1 MNTSF
6 LIMGGVILVAVFLL
20 TCLVLKPL
28 RALFALVLNTLVG
41 WAGLYIFNLLLA
53 SSGLVIGI
61 NIVSATTV
69 GVLGLPGLV
78 LLIVLKFLYL

>member
-6 LIMGGVILVAVFLL
+6 LIVGGIVLVALFFLISL
-20 TCLVLKPL
+20 FLKPL

-53 SSGLVIGI
+53 SSGLAIGI

-69 GVLGLPGLV
+69 GVLGFPGLV

>member
-20 TCLVLKPL
+20 VCLVLKPL

-53 SSGLVIGI
+53 SSGLAIGI

>member
-20 TCLVLKPL
+20 VCLVLKPL

-53 SSGLVIGI
+53 SSGLTIGI